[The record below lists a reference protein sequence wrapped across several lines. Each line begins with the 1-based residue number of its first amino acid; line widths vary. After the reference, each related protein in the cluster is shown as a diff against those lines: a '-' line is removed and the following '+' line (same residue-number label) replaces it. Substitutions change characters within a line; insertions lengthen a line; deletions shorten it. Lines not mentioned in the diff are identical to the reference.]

1 MTETNGRSLRELASL
16 FTRLGFTA
24 FGGPAAHIAMLHD
37 EVVTRR
43 GWMTE
48 QHFLDL
54 IGATN
59 LIPGPNSTEMVMHVG
74 KERGGWK
81 GLIVA
86 GACFILPAAV
96 LVTILAWAYVTYGA
110 TPQGASLLYAVKPVV
125 VVIVLQALI
134 KLGRKAVKSRLLAV
148 IGVAVFAL
156 YLLGVNELV
165 LLFGTAVLMLML
177 TFIKRQFATALII
190 APLSGGWQVGEWR
203 ELWKLSDFNW
213 WLNLS
218 KPGLLKTLQ
227 VVIDNVSVNLGQL
240 FLVFLKVGAVLYGS
254 GYVLLAFLRNDLVLR
269 LGWLSDQQL
278 VDAIAIGQVTPGPIL
293 TTATFIGYVLAGVP
307 GAVVATLGI
316 FLPSFIFVM
325 ILNPLVPRMR
335 ESPWTA
341 ALLDGVN
348 VAALGLMAGV
358 TLFIGR
364 TAVIDIPTI
373 ILALITALLL
383 FRYKVSTIW
392 LVLGA
397 AVIGLVLS
405 FFNL

>member
-1 MTETNGRSLRELASL
+1 MANGGRPWRELASL

-24 FGGPAAHIAMLHD
+24 FGGPAAHVAMLHD

-81 GLIVA
+81 GLIIA
-86 GACFILPAAV
+86 GACFILPAATM
-96 LVTILAWAYVTYGA
+96 VTILAWAYVTYGR
-110 TPQGASLLYAVKPVV
+110 TPQGESLLYAVKPVV
-125 VVIVLQALI
+125 VVIVLQALL
-134 KLGRKAVKSRLLAV
+134 KLGRKAVKDWLLGT
-148 IGVAVFAL
+148 IGVAVFVL
-156 YLLGVNELV
+156 YLLGVNELA
-165 LLFGTAVLMLML
+165 LLFGTAVLMLIN
-177 TFIKRQFATALII
+177 TFGRRHFSAVGLIM
-190 APLSGGWQVGEWR
+190 PSLSGEWR
-203 ELWKLSDFNW
+203 VEDWWPHLSPV
-213 WLNLS
+213 LRPS
-218 KPGLLKTLQ
+218 S
-227 VVIDNVSVNLGQL
+227 SVNLGQL
-240 FLVFLKVGAVLYGS
+240 FLLFLKVGAVLYGS

-269 LGWLSDQQL
+269 LGWLTDQQL
-278 VDAIAIGQVTPGPIL
+278 IDAIAIGQVTPGPIL

-307 GAVVATLGI
+307 GAIVATLGI
-316 FLPSFIFVM
+316 FLPSFLFVT

-335 ESPWTA
+335 QSPWTA

-358 TLFIGR
+358 TLIIGR
-364 TAVIDIPTI
+364 AAVIDLPTI
-373 ILALITALLL
+373 VLALIAAVLL
-383 FRYKVSTIW
+383 FRFKVSTIW

-397 AVIGLVLS
+397 ALLGLTLS
-405 FFNL
+405 YFN